1 MAQTYKQEPH
11 GTELETRTESR
22 RLACC
27 QTAGDLL
34 EPELFK
40 ALCDPTR
47 LGVLLRL
54 AELGR
59 PSTVTEVAGC
69 CPVDLSVVS
78 RHLAVLRR
86 AGIVDSQRRGK
97 EVLYRLL
104 YSRLA
109 GTLRR
114 MADAIEAC
122 CPPATEEGCCPPRR
136 TPEPRS
142 DTHPG
147 PSKERSS

>member
-1 MAQTYKQEPH
+1 MTQTCNRESH
-11 GTELETRTESR
+11 AATTETR

-47 LGVLLRL
+47 LGVLLHL
-54 AELGR
+54 AERGQ

-86 AGIVDSQRRGK
+86 AGIVDAQRRGK

-104 YSRLA
+104 YSQLA

-122 CPPATEEGCCPPRR
+122 CPPETEEACCPPH
-136 TPEPRS
+136 PEPRG